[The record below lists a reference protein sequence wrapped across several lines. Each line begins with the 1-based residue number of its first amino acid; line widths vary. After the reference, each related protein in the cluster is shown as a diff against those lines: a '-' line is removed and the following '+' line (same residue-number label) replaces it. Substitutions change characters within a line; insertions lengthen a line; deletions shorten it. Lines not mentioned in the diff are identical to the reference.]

1 MALQDF
7 SRRSLGPRVAAV
19 AALLVVLAAVPA
31 MAVTTVST
39 APDQVALTYN
49 SGPLQSKKFDACV
62 GASTRAFDGPFD
74 KHYSYP
80 ASQRNFNF
88 SGDSGSDSDPFTIVS
103 RDGIEM
109 SVGGVAN
116 FLLNTDCRT
125 LQKFH
130 ELIGNRY
137 RAYMDG
143 GDVSDGWLNMLN
155 VYIGKPLDTAMD
167 RAAQKYV
174 WRDLYNNPATKAA
187 WEKEVVEQL
196 PILVDR
202 QTDGE
207 EDFFQNFALT
217 ISKPEPPQSLK
228 DAVTAEQTQV
238 AQARAAQA
246 KAQADRLAA
255 QAQIF
260 VQRAEAAKIAER
272 IKVLGIEG
280 YLRTLAI
287 EKGLNPWQPSY
298 GSAIVSPANREAP

>member
-1 MALQDF
+1 MSMTPAT
-7 SRRSLGPRVAAV
+7 RSFGPRVLMGAV
-19 AALLVVLAAVPA
+19 GLLVLAAVPA
-31 MAVTTVST
+31 MAVTSVST
-39 APDQVALTYN
+39 APDQVALSYN
-49 SGPLQSKKFDACV
+49 SGPLQSKKFDACI
-62 GASTRAFDGPFD
+62 GTSTRAFDGPFD
-74 KHYSYP
+74 KHFSYP
-80 ASQRNFNF
+80 SSQRNFNF
-88 SGDSGSDSDPFTIVS
+88 SGGAGADSDPITIVS

-109 SVGGVAN
+109 TVGGVAN
-116 FLLNTDCRT
+116 FLLNTDCKT

-143 GDVSDGWLNMLN
+143 DESSDGWRTMLG
-155 VYIGKPLDTAMD
+155 VYLGKPLDTAMD
-167 RAAQKYV
+167 RAAQKYS
-174 WRDLYNNPATKAA
+174 WRELYNSPEVKAA

-238 AQARAAQA
+238 AQARAAEA
-246 KAQADRLAA
+246 KAAADRLAA
-255 QAQIF
+255 QAQIA

-272 IKVLGIEG
+272 IRVLGIDG
-280 YLRTLAI
+280 YLRSLAI
-287 EKGLNPWQPSY
+287 ERGLNPYQPSY
-298 GSAIVSPANREAP
+298 GNAVVNPQQESRP